1 MRKINSIESRGR
13 KHLLVTLSDGEY
25 FEVFQFGG
33 VVYTSVSDGILKST
47 LCEFK
52 KDVKQFDFD
61 KNELE
66 RLWV

>member
-1 MRKINSIESRGR
+1 MRKINTIESRGR

-33 VVYTSVSDGILKST
+33 EVYTSVSDGILKST

-61 KNELE
+61 EKQLKK
-66 RLWV
+66 LWI